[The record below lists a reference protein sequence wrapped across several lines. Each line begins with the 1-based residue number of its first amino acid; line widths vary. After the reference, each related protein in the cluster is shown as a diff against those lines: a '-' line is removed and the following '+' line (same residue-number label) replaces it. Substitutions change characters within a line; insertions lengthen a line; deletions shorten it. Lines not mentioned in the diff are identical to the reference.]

1 MTDWKNGFKAERKA
15 EWSEIAQAIHDTVTM
30 DDVIKFYLP
39 GVNPR
44 MHRIPCPIHNGKDP
58 NFSYT
63 RNGYKCFVCGASG
76 DVISF
81 VKETQGCATRADAM
95 RRMNSDLRL
104 GLPIDEEENKF
115 FRYQQNKRREE
126 AEKKQAE
133 IDAWEEN
140 YTRLWDEYVA
150 LDLVILF
157 STDICAVA
165 QAKERQAIVA
175 YRIATMP
182 CRPK

>member
-1 MTDWKNGFKAERKA
+1 MDWKTGFKAERKA
-15 EWSEIAQAIHDTVTM
+15 DWADIAQAIHDSVTM

-39 GVNPR
+39 GTNPR
-44 MHRIPCPIHNGKDP
+44 MRRLPCPIHNGKDP

-95 RRMNSDLRL
+95 RRMNEDLRL
-104 GLPIDEEENKF
+104 GLPIGCEENKF

-126 AEKKQAE
+126 AERKQAE
-133 IDAWEEN
+133 IDAWEER
-140 YTRLWDEYVA
+140 YSRLWDEYVA
-150 LDLVILF
+150 LDLIILF
-157 STDICAVA
+157 SADICAVA
-165 QAKERQAIVA
+165 SARERQGIVS
-175 YRIATMP
+175 YLIDTMP
-182 CRPK
+182 PRPK